1 MNMQN
6 ICPRPEHPTPQW
18 ERSDWKNLNGEW
30 MFEIDYSKS
39 GEERGLQKAETL
51 DGKIILPFC
60 PESEL
65 SGVGVKDFMYCVW
78 YKKVLTFDTDALK
91 DQRVIFHIGAAD
103 FETKVWVNGTLAG
116 MPHLGAFVSFEYDIT
131 DLLVNGDNT
140 VTITCY
146 DDTRHPRQA
155 GGKQSLRHNSFG
167 CYYTRTTGIWQ
178 TVWYEIVPK
187 THLKYARITPD
198 LENCSVSVNA
208 ELSGKADF
216 SAEVYYR
223 GKKVGEASK
232 KNLSVTG
239 QLEIALSEKHVWD
252 LGDGQLY
259 DMVLRFGEDEVKTY
273 FGLRSVELRD
283 GKFLLNGRS
292 VFQRLVLDQGFY
304 PDGIW
309 TAPTEEALLNDIKCS
324 MSAGFNGARLHEK
337 VFEPRFL
344 YHCDREGYM
353 VWGEYGNWGF
363 DHSTTEY
370 LHLYLSD
377 WLASV
382 RRDYNHPAIIGWCPF
397 NETWDTNLAWDVS
410 NVQRRAQNDAVLRT
424 MYEQTK
430 AFDPTRPCIDTS
442 GNFHV
447 VTDIYDVHDYN
458 QDPVSFKENYDKL
471 YLQNELFD
479 QVLRAHPGRQKWKGE
494 PVFMSEYGG
503 IGLQL
508 PDNNGDR
515 AKAWSYGKS
524 THSYE
529 EFYERYKGLTD
540 ALLDNPRMIGFCYTQ
555 LTDVEQEQNGIF
567 TYVGRK
573 PKFDLEIL
581 SAINRRKAAIE
592 D

>member
-1 MNMQN
+1 MSKQN
-6 ICPRPEHPTPQW
+6 FIPRAEHPNPQW
-18 ERSDWKNLNGEW
+18 ERADWKNLNDEW

-39 GEERGLQKAETL
+39 GEERGLQNAETL
-51 DGKIILPFC
+51 SGKITLPFC

-78 YKKVLTFDTDALK
+78 YKRVLPFNKEALSGK
-91 DQRVIFHIGAAD
+91 RVLFHIGAAD
-103 FETKVWVNGTLAG
+103 FETKVWINGKLAG

-131 DLLVNGDNT
+131 NLLVDGDNV
-140 VTITCY
+140 VTIACY
-146 DDTRHPRQA
+146 DDTRDPRQA
-155 GGKQSLRHNSFG
+155 GGKQSLRHSSYG

-178 TVWYEIVPK
+178 TVWYEIVPERYI
-187 THLKYARITPD
+187 KYARITPD
-198 LENCSVSVNA
+198 LENCSALIST
-208 ELSGKADF
+208 ELCGKGDL
-216 SAEVYYR
+216 SAEVYYK

-239 QLEIALSEKHVWD
+239 QMEIALSEKHVWD

-259 DMVLRFGEDEVKTY
+259 DVVLRFGEDEVKTY
-273 FGLRSVELRD
+273 FGLRSIDLRD
-283 GKFLLNGRS
+283 GKFFLNGRS
-292 VFQRLVLDQGFY
+292 VFQRLILDQGFY

-309 TAPTEEALLNDIKCS
+309 TAPTEEALLGDIKCS

-353 VWGEYGNWGF
+353 VWGDYGNWGF
-363 DHSTTEY
+363 DHSTTEHI
-370 LHLYLSD
+370 HLYLSD

-382 RRDYNHPAIIGWCPF
+382 RRDCSHPSIIGWCPF
-397 NETWDTNLAWDVS
+397 NETWDVSHAWDRS
-410 NVQRRAQNDAVLRT
+410 NVQRCTQNPAVLRT

-430 AFDPTRPCIDTS
+430 QLDPTRPCIDTS
-442 GNFHV
+442 GNYHV
-447 VTDIYDVHDYN
+447 VTDIYDLHDYT
-458 QDPVSFKENYDKL
+458 QDPAVFKEHHDKL
-471 YLQNELFD
+471 ILENKPHDGHPERQN
-479 QVLRAHPGRQKWKGE
+479 WKGE
-494 PVFMSEYGG
+494 PVFISEYGG

-508 PDNNGDR
+508 PDNNGDHS
-515 AKAWSYGKS
+515 KAWSYGSS

-540 ALLDNPRMIGFCYTQ
+540 ALLDNPYLIGFCYTQ

-567 TYVGRK
+567 TYAGRK